1 MNQKKE
7 IYDKL
12 KETIEYISIRVYVY
26 IIVDTVALI
35 VVTMENIT
43 HFKNWNN
50 NNNSDISEITT
61 TTLFIFH

>member
-26 IIVDTVALI
+26 IFVDAVALI
-35 VVTMENIT
+35 VVTMENIA
-43 HFKNWNN
+43 HFKN
-50 NNNSDISEITT
+50 
-61 TTLFIFH
+61 